1 MSKAGWKLF
10 QQRIPEWR
18 ERYLQ
23 ARNMELVR
31 SLADPDK
38 SHTGQFGDTKAKMD
52 EISRIL
58 TECLGHLSKLQMT
71 QSLLLM
77 IHYGMIDKNDL
88 NEFSEVLRNNISI
101 HLDLG

>member
-1 MSKAGWKLF
+1 MLKADWKLF
-10 QQRIPEWR
+10 RQRIPEWR

-23 ARNMELVR
+23 GRNMELVR

-38 SHTGQFGDTKAKMD
+38 SHTEQFWDTKEKMD

-58 TECLGHLSKLQMT
+58 TECLDHLSKLQMT

-88 NEFSEVLRNNISI
+88 NEFSEVLRNKISN